1 MWELSFLLIFLW
13 KWPSAMRGELLHV
26 RQEET
31 LNEYK
36 IVLTNYSTSGFDIRE
51 DLWDYLK
58 VDESVADYIQE
69 FNFLPVFST
78 AG

>member
-1 MWELSFLLIFLW
+1 MVIFLW

-31 LNEYK
+31 HNECR
-36 IVLTNYSTSGFDIRE
+36 IILTNYSTSSFDIRE

-58 VDESVADYIQE
+58 VDKSVADYIQE
-69 FNFLPVFST
+69 LNSLPVFSA

>member
-1 MWELSFLLIFLW
+1 
-13 KWPSAMRGELLHV
+13 MRGELLHV